1 LWIEAEIHQE
11 RVIMEERTEVF
22 EGMELKYCERCG
34 GLWLRRRGSGR
45 AFCSTCEPKMEG
57 LPEGGRKTGPSS
69 RLAKVFDLEGSVRE
83 LVEIGEGDR
92 P

>member
-1 LWIEAEIHQE
+1 
-11 RVIMEERTEVF
+11 MEERAEVF

-34 GLWLRRRGSGR
+34 GLWLRRRGSEGR
-45 AFCSTCEPKMEG
+45 FCSTCEPKMEG

-69 RLAKVFDLEGSVRE
+69 RLAKVFDLEGSALE
-83 LVEIGEGDR
+83 LVGIGDGGR

>member
-1 LWIEAEIHQE
+1 
-11 RVIMEERTEVF
+11 MEEREGVF

-34 GLWLRRRGSGR
+34 GLWLRRRGSEG

-69 RLAKVFDLEGSVRE
+69 RLAKVFDLEGSALE
-83 LVEIGEGDR
+83 LVGIGDGGR